1 MRCKGSVFISPGK
14 DLRTFCTRLWV
25 LWARRHPFAGLHQR
39 QQHESNPLFR
49 HPHDICH
56 PQPQSIG
63 SHQPEAATQL
73 PRSRPGH
80 HARETGT
87 PPKGTAHNLR
97 QHHGPTD
104 TGNRT
109 GADLRYPAG
118 EPVPPR
124 EQRNAPGRAGL
135 CPHALR
141 RAPARG
147 AWRSRNFFHL
157 PPPLIQGKMLFFVA
171 RNRNRDN
178 PLCRRQRM
186 KLLLKNLGLLMII
199 AGAALLIVCGLTG
212 NTDDNR
218 VLGAASVIIVM
229 GLVVYITLNKRID
242 G

>member
-1 MRCKGSVFISPGK
+1 MQDCTNGSSMKVIRFFDTCMI
-14 DLRTFCTRLWV
+14 
-25 LWARRHPFAGLHQR
+25 FATLNR
-39 QQHESNPLFR
+39 KVS
-49 HPHDICH
+49 
-56 PQPQSIG
+56 
-63 SHQPEAATQL
+63 AAINRKL
-73 PRSRPGH
+73 PRNFRAHDPDITPEKP
-80 HARETGT
+80 A

-97 QHHGPTD
+97 QHHGPTG

-109 GADLRYPAG
+109 GADLRHPAG

>member
-1 MRCKGSVFISPGK
+1 MQDCTNGSSMKVIRFFDTRMIFATLNCKVS
-14 DLRTFCTRLWV
+14 
-25 LWARRHPFAGLHQR
+25 
-39 QQHESNPLFR
+39 
-49 HPHDICH
+49 
-56 PQPQSIG
+56 
-63 SHQPEAATQL
+63 AAINRKL
-73 PRSRPGH
+73 PRNFRAHDPDITPEKP
-80 HARETGT
+80 AL

-97 QHHGPTD
+97 QHHGPTG

-109 GADLRYPAG
+109 GADLRHPAG

-124 EQRNAPGRAGL
+124 GQRNAPGRAGL

-147 AWRSRNFFHL
+147 AWRSCNFFHL